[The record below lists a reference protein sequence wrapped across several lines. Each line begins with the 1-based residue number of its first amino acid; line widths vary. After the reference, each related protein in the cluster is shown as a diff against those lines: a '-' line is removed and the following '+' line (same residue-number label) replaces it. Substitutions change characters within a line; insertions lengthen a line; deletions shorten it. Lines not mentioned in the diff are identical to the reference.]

1 VFTIRLVVTVSIAL
15 VVGSPAVSAGAS
27 APTSPPIAGSIGVR
41 LVDAPTAAVSD
52 PRAQI
57 YIVDHLAPGSVIT
70 RRVEVSNG
78 SAATA
83 RIALYSS
90 AASIVQGSFIGA
102 ASNTANDL
110 SNWTTITP
118 SVTDIIAGGLSI
130 ATVTIA
136 VPADAA
142 PGEQYGVVW
151 AQVRSDQAA
160 GGITQISRVGIRLYV
175 SVGPGGPPPANFT
188 IESLTALR
196 SSNGVP
202 SIVAKV
208 RNTGGRA
215 LDMSGTVRLAGG
227 PGGLNAGPFPVEL
240 GVTLAIGAAEL
251 VTTTL
256 DTAMPAGP
264 WHVTITLHSGLVE
277 RSADASLTFPTV
289 GAGPA
294 VPALSPQSGSGAVA
308 TVGAVI
314 VGVAVVS
321 GSSFR
326 VRRRRRRSLA

>member
-1 VFTIRLVVTVSIAL
+1 MW
-15 VVGSPAVSAGAS
+15 
-27 APTSPPIAGSIGVR
+27 
-41 LVDAPTAAVSD
+41 LVDAPTAAVGD

-57 YIVDHLAPGSVIT
+57 YIVDHLAPGTVIT

-78 SAATA
+78 TAAVA
-83 RIALYSS
+83 RVSLYSS
-90 AASIVQGSFIGA
+90 AASIVQGTFIGA
-102 ASNTANDL
+102 ASDTANDL
-110 SNWTTITP
+110 SNWTTIRP
-118 SVTDIIAGGLSI
+118 AVTDIVAGGQAI

-151 AQVRSDQAA
+151 AQVRSDQDT
-160 GGITQISRVGIRLYV
+160 GGITQVTRVGIRLYV

-196 SSNGVP
+196 SSQGVP

-215 LDMSGTVRLAGG
+215 LDMSGTVQLAGG

-251 VTTTL
+251 VTSTL

-277 RSADASLTFPTV
+277 RSAGASLAFPEV

-294 VPALSPQSGSGAVA
+294 VPPLSPQSGSGAVA